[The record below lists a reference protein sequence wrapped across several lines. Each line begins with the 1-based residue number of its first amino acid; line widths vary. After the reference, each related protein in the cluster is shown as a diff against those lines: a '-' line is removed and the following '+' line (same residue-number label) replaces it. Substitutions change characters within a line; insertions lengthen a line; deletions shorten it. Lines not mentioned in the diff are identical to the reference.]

1 MKLQRRQVYIV
12 FTACTHC
19 NLAILFCSGINQ
31 YAMQMMKMRAL
42 THLKYAHVHMEVVSS
57 ICLPEEG
64 IVRVQWRVVGLSQLK
79 ALRFWKYTAWSYS
92 KSFREDA
99 E

>member
-1 MKLQRRQVYIV
+1 MPTV
-12 FTACTHC
+12 FG
-19 NLAILFCSGINQ
+19 LALCCRGINQ
-31 YAMQMMKMRAL
+31 YATQMMKLRAL

-57 ICLPEEG
+57 TCLPDEG
-64 IVRVQWRVVGLSQLK
+64 VVRIQWRIVGLSQLK
-79 ALRFWKYTAWSYS
+79 ALKFWKYTLWSYG